1 MAMIRSSRTL
11 LNSVGE
17 ERSRNN
23 SNKNSLN
30 LSISSIR
37 ELGFEMSVSSEDV
50 GDDDVF
56 GQEAKDKMP
65 AGNSVAEKNISDAA
79 IRAMFAKKAA
89 KTIHGSLK
97 QKLKSSVEIQIRK
110 LLLSWKYVF
119 TDRVIYARKAGEG
132 EFGATVE
139 DGEKISM
146 EMACVSNLQVQ
157 GDLK

>member
-1 MAMIRSSRTL
+1 MIRSSRTL

-97 QKLKSSVEIQIRK
+97 QKLKSSVEFQNGK
-110 LLLSWKYVF
+110 LQDFILK
-119 TDRVIYARKAGEG
+119 IYNYR
-132 EFGATVE
+132 
-139 DGEKISM
+139 S
-146 EMACVSNLQVQ
+146 C
-157 GDLK
+157 DLCSKGW

>member
-97 QKLKSSVEIQIRK
+97 QKLKSSVEIQN
-110 LLLSWKYVF
+110 
-119 TDRVIYARKAGEG
+119 G
-132 EFGATVE
+132 
-139 DGEKISM
+139 KITRFYL
-146 EMACVSNLQVQ
+146 ENV
-157 GDLK
+157 

>member
-1 MAMIRSSRTL
+1 MRKERGGLSRSSNMAMIRSSRTL

-17 ERSRNN
+17 ERNN

-37 ELGFEMSVSSEDV
+37 ELGFEMSVSSEDF
-50 GDDDVF
+50 GDDEVF

-65 AGNSVAEKNISDAA
+65 AGNNAAEKNISDAA

-97 QKLKSSVEIQIRK
+97 QKLKSSVEIQIGK
-110 LLLSWKYVF
+110 LPDF
-119 TDRVIYARKAGEG
+119 
-132 EFGATVE
+132 
-139 DGEKISM
+139 
-146 EMACVSNLQVQ
+146 NLEHV
-157 GDLK
+157 

>member
-17 ERSRNN
+17 ERNN

-37 ELGFEMSVSSEDV
+37 ELGFEMSVSSEDF
-50 GDDDVF
+50 GDDEVF

-65 AGNSVAEKNISDAA
+65 AGNNAAEKNISDAA

-89 KTIHGSLK
+89 KTIH
-97 QKLKSSVEIQIRK
+97 
-110 LLLSWKYVF
+110 
-119 TDRVIYARKAGEG
+119 
-132 EFGATVE
+132 EFKWLIT
-139 DGEKISM
+139 K
-146 EMACVSNLQVQ
+146 
-157 GDLK
+157 

>member
-110 LLLSWKYVF
+110 LQDFILKMYNYRS
-119 TDRVIYARKAGEG
+119 
-132 EFGATVE
+132 
-139 DGEKISM
+139 
-146 EMACVSNLQVQ
+146 C
-157 GDLK
+157 DLCSKGW

>member
-97 QKLKSSVEIQIRK
+97 QKLKSSVEFQNGK
-110 LLLSWKYVF
+110 LQDFILK
-119 TDRVIYARKAGEG
+119 IYNYR
-132 EFGATVE
+132 
-139 DGEKISM
+139 S
-146 EMACVSNLQVQ
+146 C
-157 GDLK
+157 DLCSKGW